1 MARLIIRATHNAQGH
16 MGVNQV
22 LACTREKFWFLGGRQ
37 AVKSELKLCIRCR
50 RVQSQPVAQQMAP
63 LREEQLAAQKPPFS
77 YVAIDF
83 FGPLKVKVKRSHEK
97 RYGLIISCLTLRAV
111 HIEVTH
117 SLSTDSFLCA
127 LMRFISR
134 RGKPEKIF
142 SDQGGS
148 FIAGDKELRQEIEN
162 FNQVKIN
169 KCMTQ
174 RHIEWHFNTPHSS
187 HKNGAAERMI
197 RTVRKIL
204 NSVINMQL
212 LNDEQLVTVVAEAEK
227 VLNDRPLSY
236 VSDDVKSLDVLT
248 PSKLLL
254 LRSNRC
260 MPAGVFNKNE
270 NVAVRT
276 WRQSQHLANVFWKR
290 FINEY
295 MLTLQVRSKWQRSS
309 RNIREG
315 DIVLVRVPN
324 ISRGQWPLGRV
335 VEVSK
340 GRDGLVRSL
349 KVRTHTS
356 LLARPPTEVVL
367 LELSD

>member
-1 MARLIIRATHNAQGH
+1 
-16 MGVNQV
+16 
-22 LACTREKFWFLGGRQ
+22 
-37 AVKSELKLCIRCR
+37 
-50 RVQSQPVAQQMAP
+50 
-63 LREEQLAAQKPPFS
+63 
-77 YVAIDF
+77 
-83 FGPLKVKVKRSHEK
+83 
-97 RYGLIISCLTLRAV
+97 
-111 HIEVTH
+111 
-117 SLSTDSFLCA
+117 
-127 LMRFISR
+127 
-134 RGKPEKIF
+134 
-142 SDQGGS
+142 
-148 FIAGDKELRQEIEN
+148 
-162 FNQVKIN
+162 
-169 KCMTQ
+169 
-174 RHIEWHFNTPHSS
+174 
-187 HKNGAAERMI
+187 MI

>member
-1 MARLIIRATHNAQGH
+1 M
-16 MGVNQV
+16 
-22 LACTREKFWFLGGRQ
+22 
-37 AVKSELKLCIRCR
+37 
-50 RVQSQPVAQQMAP
+50 
-63 LREEQLAAQKPPFS
+63 
-77 YVAIDF
+77 
-83 FGPLKVKVKRSHEK
+83 
-97 RYGLIISCLTLRAV
+97 

-276 WRQSQHLANVFWKR
+276 WRHSQHLANVFWKR